1 MSKKIIHAALAALF
15 VLFAYFQLNDP
26 DPERWV
32 TVYGMVAGLS
42 LLHGFWK
49 PLPYVTFALMCL
61 CLFWALTLVPSM
73 LEWFGTDDKSEM
85 LGHMMDDKPYI
96 EGTRELGG
104 LLIAA
109 GALFYLWKSAK
120 KAEGDSQTTNPL

>member
-1 MSKKIIHAALAALF
+1 MNKKMIHAVIAALF
-15 VLFAYFQLNDP
+15 VVFAFVQLNDP

-32 TVYGMVAGLS
+32 TVYLMVAGLS

-61 CLFWALTLVPSM
+61 CLFWAVTLVPNM
-73 LEWFGTDDKSEM
+73 LEWFNSSDKSEM
-85 LGHMMDDKPYI
+85 LGQMMDNKPYI

-104 LLIAA
+104 LLIAS
-109 GALFYLWKSAK
+109 GALFYLWRSSR
-120 KAEGDSQTTNPL
+120 KAGG

>member
-1 MSKKIIHAALAALF
+1 MNRKVIHAAIAALF
-15 VLFAYFQLNDP
+15 IVFAFVQLNDP

-32 TVYGMVAGLS
+32 TVYLMVAGLS

-61 CLFWALTLVPSM
+61 CLFWAVTLVPAM
-73 LEWFGTDDKSEM
+73 LEWFSSSDKSEM
-85 LGHMMDDKPYI
+85 LGQMMDNKPYI

-104 LLIAA
+104 LLMAS
-109 GALFYLWKSAK
+109 GALFYLWRSSRKT
-120 KAEGDSQTTNPL
+120 GDAN

>member
-1 MSKKIIHAALAALF
+1 MF
-15 VLFAYFQLNDP
+15 VLFALVQLNDP

-49 PLPYVTFALMCL
+49 PLPYVSFALMCL
-61 CLFWALTLVPSM
+61 CLFWAFTLIPSM
-73 LEWFGTDDKSEM
+73 LEWFDSSEKSDM
-85 LGHMMDDKPYI
+85 LGQMMDDKPYI

-109 GALFYLWKSAK
+109 GALFYLWRSSRGTEGAK
-120 KAEGDSQTTNPL
+120 A

>member
-1 MSKKIIHAALAALF
+1 MTKKIIHAVLA
-15 VLFAYFQLNDP
+15 VLFILFALVQINDP

-32 TVYGMVAGLS
+32 LVYGMVAALS

-61 CLFWALTLVPSM
+61 CLFWAATLVPSM
-73 LEWFGTDDKSEM
+73 MEWFDSSDKSEM
-85 LGHMMDDKPYI
+85 LGQMMDDKPYI

-104 LLIAA
+104 LVIAA
-109 GALFYLWKSAK
+109 AALFYLWRSSLKPATS
-120 KAEGDSQTTNPL
+120 

>member
-1 MSKKIIHAALAALF
+1 MNKKVIHGTLAALF
-15 VLFAYFQLNDP
+15 VLFALVQLNDP

-49 PLPYVTFALMCL
+49 PLPYVSFALMCL
-61 CLFWALTLVPSM
+61 CLFWAFTLIPSM
-73 LEWFGTDDKSEM
+73 LEWFDSSEKSDM
-85 LGHMMDDKPYI
+85 LGQMMDNKPYI

-109 GALFYLWKSAK
+109 GALFYLWRSSRGAEEAK
-120 KAEGDSQTTNPL
+120 A